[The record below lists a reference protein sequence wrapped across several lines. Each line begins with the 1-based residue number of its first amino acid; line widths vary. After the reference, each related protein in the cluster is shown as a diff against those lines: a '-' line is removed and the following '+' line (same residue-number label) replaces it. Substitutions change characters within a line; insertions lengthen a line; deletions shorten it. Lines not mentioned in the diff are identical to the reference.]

1 MAFSTNRMVDCPTD
15 EVLSAY
21 IKRTLPEQNREAVSR
36 HLFLCN
42 TCLEYAK
49 LLLWDS
55 DYEPS
60 DDDLNS
66 AQLNQPVEVTPVI
79 ADVLERF
86 KGFREHRRNFPAK
99 TLRELG
105 IDGLRIGQVWRTR
118 VEDIAVPTMNEEER
132 ASASELNSNPHLVL
146 ITNPNVETRR
156 IGARTYHVVR
166 VLPIDTD
173 IDYAG
178 EGDLVMDRDESPLGY
193 SFMAQLWNEQEM
205 LQENLDS
212 CLGEL
217 NDKNHP
223 AIWKSLDRQGRRP
236 LAPGAFSLENIIIN
250 GLFYDPF
257 FRYRAKEYEETQY
270 LRVPVESLREAI
282 SQYPVESKRPIAER
296 LWAWLH
302 IPNFQFVPVG
312 VGVAIALLIAA
323 VPTVLV
329 WRSMR
334 NQVITRESRIAQLQ
348 QEKNALEKTASKTQ
362 ELEAQLQALKNK
374 ESTQQIAINNR
385 DFVHLPSLGASP
397 PAKRSPQ
404 MAINDGGRRI
414 GLDKE
419 KRVTGLEGSPASIQE
434 VAQEALEGRIGVP
447 SDLRSRLLNED
458 SANTQTRG
466 VGGDETVAKSPLVYP
481 AGTVVRSNQPT
492 FRWQPV
498 PGAKGYVVRLFTSDF
513 RPIESSELLT
523 GTQWTPKQ
531 ALSNDAKY
539 YRWQVDAITSDERH
553 PIEFKSRFIVLDEA
567 KKQGL
572 EAAESQYVNSHLVL
586 GSLYM
591 KSGLFDE
598 AEEQFRLLL
607 KENPHSSVAKKLLQ
621 QVQRSRTRR

>member
-1 MAFSTNRMVDCPTD
+1 MAFSTNRMVACPTD

-21 IKRTLPEQNREAVSR
+21 IKRTLPEQDREAVSR

-60 DDDLNS
+60 EADLNP
-66 AQLNQPVEVTPVI
+66 AQLNQPVEVTPVM

-99 TLRELG
+99 TLGELG
-105 IDGLRIGQVWRTR
+105 SDGLRIGQVWRTR
-118 VEDIAVPTMNEEER
+118 VEDIVVPTISEEKR

-193 SFMAQLWNEQEM
+193 SFMAQVWNEQEM

-212 CLGEL
+212 YLGEL
-217 NDKNHP
+217 NDEDHR
-223 AIWKSLDRQGRRP
+223 KSLDRQGRRP
-236 LAPGAFSLENIIIN
+236 LVPEAFSLENIIIN

-270 LRVPVESLREAI
+270 LRVPVDSLREAI
-282 SQYPVESKRPIAER
+282 FQHPTESKKPIAER

-302 IPNFQFVPVG
+302 VPNLQFVPVG
-312 VGVAIALLIAA
+312 VAVALLLATL
-323 VPTVLV
+323 PGVLV
-329 WRSMR
+329 WHSMR
-334 NQVITRESRIAQLQ
+334 NQVTTRDGRIAQLQ
-348 QEKNALEKTASKTQ
+348 QEKNALEQTASKTQ
-362 ELEAQLQALKNK
+362 ELEAQLNALKNQK
-374 ESTQQIAINNR
+374 DSTRQIGINNR
-385 DFVHLPSLGASP
+385 NSSPLPIGPIRSSEH
-397 PAKRSPQ
+397 SPQ
-404 MAINDGGRRI
+404 IALNDGGRRI
-414 GLDKE
+414 GLDKGR
-419 KRVTGLEGSPASIQE
+419 RVTGLEGSPPSIQE
-434 VAQEALEGRIGVP
+434 VAQEALNGRIEAP
-447 SDLRSRLLNED
+447 SDLRSRLNDED
-458 SANTQTRG
+458 NTNTQTRG
-466 VGGDETVAKSPLVYP
+466 VGSENSFPKSPLLSPV
-481 AGTVVRSNQPT
+481 GTVVRTNQPT
-492 FRWQPV
+492 FQWQTV
-498 PGAKGYVVRLFTSDF
+498 PGAKYYVVRIFTSDF
-513 RPIESSELLT
+513 RPIESSEHLT
-523 GTQWTPKQ
+523 STQWTPKQ
-531 ALSNDAKY
+531 SLSNTAKY
-539 YRWQVDAITSDERH
+539 YRWQVDAITEDEKR
-553 PIEFKSRFIVLDEA
+553 PIEFKSKFIVLDDT
-567 KKQGL
+567 KKQEL